1 MDSLSDVLSM
11 VKPRPRMHA
20 SGFEAGGEWA
30 VDFPRPYGVK
40 CYAVVSGQCWM
51 RMEGV
56 TDWVKLVPGDCL
68 LLPRGRPFLM
78 ASDPKVTPIEASAV
92 FSGIRDGGL
101 AVINGGGDFSLVGSI
116 FELEGSHSDVLLS
129 VLPPIIHI
137 RDEADKAVLCWSMER
152 MREELRE
159 RRPGSF
165 LVLQHLAQMMLVQ
178 ALRIFLSDG
187 PKGEAG
193 WLFALADRQMGAA
206 IDAIHEDPAHRW
218 TLADLAVKA
227 GMSRSTFALRFKQM
241 VGLAPMEYVT
251 RWRMLLA
258 ADRLTGTEQA
268 VSTIAASLGYESDSA
283 FSTAF
288 KKVMGVSPRQYAR
301 EKGARQDGQEGGP
314 RAGRDAGRGR
324 RQHALQEGG
333 DVGGPQVIQHGI
345 QQGEPPGGHVG
356 GEVGGEAE
364 RRVGRQEAR
373 MQGGDFADAAE

>member
-11 VKPRPRMHA
+11 VKPRRQMHA
-20 SGFEAGGEWA
+20 SGFEVGGDWA
-30 VDFPRPYGVK
+30 VTFPRPYGVK
-40 CYAVVSGQCWM
+40 CYAVVSGECWI

-56 TDWVKLVPGDCL
+56 TEGIRLRPGDCL
-68 LLPRGRPFLM
+68 LLPRGRAFTM
-78 ASDPKVTPIEASAV
+78 ASDLAITPVEASEV
-92 FSGIRDGGL
+92 FSRTRDGGL

-129 VLPPIIHI
+129 VLPPIVHI
-137 RDEADKAVLCWSMER
+137 RDEADKAILRWSMER

-178 ALRIFLSDG
+178 ALRIFLSEG

-206 IDAIHEDPAHRW
+206 IDAIHEDPAERW
-218 TLADLAVKA
+218 TLADLAAKA
-227 GMSRSTFALRFKQM
+227 GMSRSTFALKFKQM

-258 ADRLTGTEQA
+258 ADRLTQTGQA
-268 VSTIAASLGYESDSA
+268 VYSIALSLGYESDSA

-301 EKGARQDGQEGGP
+301 DKGGREKSGQQQGGPVDGAGGPGEARQ
-314 RAGRDAGRGR
+314 
-324 RQHALQEGG
+324 ALQEGLMAEG
-333 DVGGPQVIQHGI
+333 PIAEGLVGEGLV
-345 QQGEPPGGHVG
+345 GEGGFN
-356 GEVGGEAE
+356 
-364 RRVGRQEAR
+364 Q
-373 MQGGDFADAAE
+373 AAE